1 MFPSAGDERLVKPAG
16 LLVAAVAFLVTRG
29 LLVDL
34 VYGSAG
40 QPLGLALTRLLP
52 VVLGLGVVVL
62 GVSLAVSTRDRSY
75 VQTVAVWYILGILGM
90 LVLVGVAVVD
100 ATDPAI
106 ELRQSRVVGTVVVGG
121 GVGGILVGL
130 RTANNR
136 QYRRTLERQADQSV
150 LANRL
155 LRHEVLNALTAIRGH
170 VELLAEG
177 GGDDRSYEAVANNV
191 DRIEGTVEDVGFIV
205 RTDDDRTAALG
216 SVDVLDLTERCL
228 DRLPDAE
235 GVTVES
241 DVDAVRA
248 RADDHL
254 ETVVAQLVTT
264 PIERADVEPTVAVSV
279 GETTAKLVVSAPG
292 EWLNEGERDVL
303 VNGLTE
309 YDSPDVEFGVSITRL
324 LVAQYGGTV
333 DVDETGRGTSVTVEL
348 LRVGDGELE
357 AGAPGVDSV
366 SLRNA
371 AVAGLVAGSVMGAIL
386 QVFSGEIGVIGGLY
400 GLETLAVGWTTH
412 LFHSVVFAVLF
423 AAIRTRYR
431 LTGSGSEVVESVAS
445 GLAYSLILW
454 LVAAGVVMG
463 VWLNVVGIPSDVPN
477 LGAVSL
483 VGHVAWGVILGVVYG
498 TLAADT

>member
-29 LLVDL
+29 LLVDI

-136 QYRRTLERQADQSV
+136 RYRRTLERQADQSV

-177 GGDDRSYEAVANNV
+177 SGDDRSYEAVANNV

-205 RTDDDRTAALG
+205 RTDDDRAAALG

-228 DRLPDAE
+228 DRLPDAD

-292 EWLNEGERDVL
+292 EWLSEGERDVL
-303 VNGLTE
+303 VNGLPE

-445 GLAYSLILW
+445 GLAYSLVLW